1 MAQHLVA
8 GKQAEGLA
16 LDYLQHQAL
25 TLIAKNWQS
34 PYGEIDLIMK
44 DNNTLVFIEVR
55 YRKQNNWGHPLETI
69 TQSKRHKI
77 ITTAQLFLQ
86 KNKQWLINPCR
97 FDVISITENIND
109 HPCVEW
115 LTDAFTMG

>member
-1 MAQHLVA
+1 MAQHLEA

-16 LDYLQHQAL
+16 LDYLQHRTL
-25 TLIAKNWQS
+25 KLIAKNWQS

-44 DNNTLVFIEVR
+44 DNNTLVFVEVR
-55 YRKQNNWGHPLETI
+55 YRKQNNWGHPMETI
-69 TQSKRHKI
+69 TKSKRNKI

-97 FDVISITENIND
+97 FDVISITENLND
-109 HPCVEW
+109 HPRVEW
-115 LTDAFTMG
+115 LTDAFTMD